1 MIAGKLFC
9 TACAANVAGNRF
21 FRYFFYCFE
30 NANYLQNV
38 LTFFVALKYKN
49 AVRLQI
55 KNANCLQNVP
65 VRRECRCFAGSC
77 VKVLSNSTSTVN
89 QHFPDFWGNVCVCC
103 LKTEIKLKKYFF
115 RLLCAGFW
123 LSGLLPAFAGGK
135 IKVVATVFPEYDW
148 IRNIAGDKVEL
159 VLLADKGTDM
169 HSWQPSSMDM
179 VKVSTADVFVYIGG
193 ESDKWVEGALATV
206 KNKNRINVN
215 LMEVLK
221 DCVLEEEIVEGM
233 EAEHEHGEADY
244 EHGEGEH
251 EDAEFDE
258 HVWLSVKNARIICD
272 YLTDVLCKA
281 DMKNAQDFRDRNRV
295 YQQKLEGLDNAF
307 SDAVKKSSRKEILVA
322 DRFPFRYLVE
332 DYGLGYY
339 AAFPGCSAETE
350 ASFKTVGFL
359 VSKLNEK
366 KFGYVLVLENSDCRL
381 ARTLIR
387 NSKQKSQKILELN
400 SLQSVSKKQL
410 ESGISYIDIMEKNL
424 AVLKT
429 ALE

>member
-1 MIAGKLFC
+1 M
-9 TACAANVAGNRF
+9 
-21 FRYFFYCFE
+21 
-30 NANYLQNV
+30 
-38 LTFFVALKYKN
+38 
-49 AVRLQI
+49 
-55 KNANCLQNVP
+55 
-65 VRRECRCFAGSC
+65 
-77 VKVLSNSTSTVN
+77 
-89 QHFPDFWGNVCVCC
+89 
-103 LKTEIKLKKYFF
+103 KKYFF

-206 KNKNRINVN
+206 KNKNRINVS

-233 EAEHEHGEADY
+233 EAEHEHEEADY

-281 DMKNAQDFRDRNRV
+281 DMKNAQDFRDGNRV